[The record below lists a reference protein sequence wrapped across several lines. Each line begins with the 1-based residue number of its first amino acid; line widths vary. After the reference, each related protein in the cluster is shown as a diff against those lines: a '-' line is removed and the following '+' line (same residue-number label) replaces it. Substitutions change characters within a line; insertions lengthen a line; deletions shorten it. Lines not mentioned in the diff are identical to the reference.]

1 MRSLRPIG
9 NRRLCLLLLP
19 VLLVV
24 AACAGTSPTSAPVPT
39 GVDTSRPRP
48 SPSAFLP
55 ATATAE
61 LLSLPATF
69 DSTTSVAVEIAP
81 GWTRYDSINEVS
93 DVAFG
98 PDGSLWA
105 STSGGLVRWDPEADT
120 YRRYMLHAYGLAV
133 APDGAVWLEGEYGL
147 CRFDGTAC
155 EPPPELPVFMTGANL
170 VLDGAPD
177 GALWVGS
184 EQGASRF
191 DGISWAGHLLGAGV
205 SDLDAGY
212 PGEVWA
218 ATSQGVARYRES
230 DDSWAGYAEEQGLPG
245 HQIWTVGVS
254 PDGEVWAHVAW
265 EGLYRFGGEG
275 WQAVE
280 DPPGGI
286 VRDIAFAADGTPW
299 VGTVGSTHY
308 PGGALSRWTGDAW
321 DDVSSGSGLI
331 SFRAVAPGHDSVV
344 AAATSLGL
352 GLFRDG
358 EWQML
363 RDGPTSSRVTSVA
376 VTPDGAAWFAFGD
389 QSLSTNGSGLSR
401 FDGEEWQY
409 YLGDAEVT
417 ALAVAP
423 DGSLWAGV
431 GCSIERFDGV
441 AWETL
446 ARCDEQLPMG
456 NLLDIEFAADGS
468 AWVAMGLNLVRFD
481 GEVWIPYDEL
491 VHEVVAAPDGAI
503 WVNGWEGTEGSQYVA
518 RLDDQDWTVFYSDES
533 VPGTFA
539 ANAVTPDGRV
549 WGIVTERGLAAFD
562 GQGWLEPES
571 WAFYGL
577 PEGLT
582 FRGAGPALAPDGSLW
597 MRLEHGFARF
607 DPALA
612 GAEEAWTVYSLE
624 ERVEGAYGPIAFG
637 PDGAVWVGATRLEPG
652 AGSR

>member
-1 MRSLRPIG
+1 ML
-9 NRRLCLLLLP
+9 N
-19 VLLVV
+19 
-24 AACAGTSPTSAPVPT
+24 
-39 GVDTSRPRP
+39 
-48 SPSAFLP
+48 AF
-55 ATATAE
+55 
-61 LLSLPATF
+61 
-69 DSTTSVAVEIAP
+69 
-81 GWTRYDSINEVS
+81 R
-93 DVAFG
+93 
-98 PDGSLWA
+98 
-105 STSGGLVRWDPEADT
+105 
-120 YRRYMLHAYGLAV
+120 LAV
-133 APDGAVWLEGEYGL
+133 ASDGTIWLEGEYGL
-147 CRFDGTAC
+147 CRFDGAAC
-155 EPPPELPVFMTGANL
+155 EPPPELPAFMTGASL
-170 VLDGAPD
+170 VLDVAPD

-191 DGISWAGHLLGAGV
+191 DGISWTGRLLGVGV

-218 ATSQGVARYRES
+218 ATSQGVARHGES
-230 DDSWAGYAEEQGLPG
+230 DDVWLFYAEEQGLPG

-254 PDGEVWAHVAW
+254 PDGAVWAHVAW
-265 EGLYRFGGEG
+265 EGLYRFDGEG

-331 SFRAVAPGHDSVV
+331 SFRAVAPGQDGVV

-352 GLFRDG
+352 GLFQDG
-358 EWQML
+358 EWRML
-363 RDGPTSSRVTSVA
+363 RDGPTSSRVASVA

-389 QSLSTNGSGLSR
+389 QSLSTSGRGLSR

-409 YLGDAEVT
+409 HLGDAEVT

-431 GCSIERFDGV
+431 GCSIRRFDGV
-441 AWETL
+441 TWETL
-446 ARCDEQLPMG
+446 ARCDEELPVG
-456 NLLDIEFAADGS
+456 NVIDIEFAAGGS

-481 GEVWIPYDEL
+481 GEVWIPYDRL
-491 VHEVVAAPDGAI
+491 VHEVVAAPDDGI

-518 RLDDQDWTVFYSDES
+518 RLDEQDWAVFHLSES
-533 VPGTFA
+533 VPGAFA
-539 ANAVTPDGRV
+539 ASAVTPDGRV
-549 WGIVTERGLAAFD
+549 WGVVAERGLAAFD
-562 GQGWLEPES
+562 GQGWSEPES
-571 WAFYGL
+571 WAFDGL

-597 MRLEHGFARF
+597 MRLEHGLARF

-612 GAEEAWTVYSLE
+612 VAEGAWTVYSLE
-624 ERVEGAYGPIAFG
+624 QGVEDGYGPLAFG
-637 PDGAVWVGATRLEPG
+637 PDGEIWVGATRLEPG